1 MNQHIP
7 DPKAL
12 KPRSLKLKMALWYTF
27 ILLMICIVFMSVI
40 LSIYRSAERK
50 TAISTLEKIVDDT
63 ALNSS
68 KTDTLIN
75 GTSDYSAFIADDVQL
90 MIYDENGEHV
100 AGFFYP
106 ELNSLPLT
114 SDTVPARTE
123 LGGNSYYYINR
134 LVKDSTNPYYIRGI
148 IATENDLSEM
158 IRNHREI
165 LAAIPVLLLMAL
177 TGGYFLTRSFLKPVR
192 NMRRTADEI
201 RRSSDLSR
209 RIRTNGRGDEL
220 DELAKVINAMFDKL
234 ENDFEAQKQFTSN
247 VSHELRTPVSV
258 ILAQCEY
265 GFDKADDPE
274 ELLQIIAS
282 IQEQGYKMSGLIN
295 TMLMFTRIEQ
305 GTEKYPKSE
314 NDLTETVHSLCE
326 DMRIID
332 GKNITITEDLEDVTA
347 NVNKEMFSLMTGNL
361 IQNAVKYGKE
371 NGHVN
376 VTLKSSGDYAVLK
389 VSDDGIGIPEE
400 DLPHIWERFYRSD
413 KSRSTKGTGL
423 GLALVKEIAEYHGG
437 FAEAESTE
445 GKGSCFTVKIRI

>member
-1 MNQHIP
+1 
-7 DPKAL
+7 
-12 KPRSLKLKMALWYTF
+12 
-27 ILLMICIVFMSVI
+27 
-40 LSIYRSAERK
+40 
-50 TAISTLEKIVDDT
+50 
-63 ALNSS
+63 
-68 KTDTLIN
+68 
-75 GTSDYSAFIADDVQL
+75 
-90 MIYDENGEHV
+90 
-100 AGFFYP
+100 
-106 ELNSLPLT
+106 
-114 SDTVPARTE
+114 
-123 LGGNSYYYINR
+123 
-134 LVKDSTNPYYIRGI
+134 
-148 IATENDLSEM
+148 
-158 IRNHREI
+158 
-165 LAAIPVLLLMAL
+165 
-177 TGGYFLTRSFLKPVR
+177 
-192 NMRRTADEI
+192 MRRTADEI

-376 VTLKSSGDYAVLK
+376 VTLKSSGDYAVIK

-445 GKGSCFTVKIRI
+445 GKGSCFTVKIRK